1 MKTNKLI
8 AYTSI
13 FIILSIIGGMVEMF
27 SYLSINMFAMMET
40 GNIISLIYN
49 IVSLNGLSFIYPL
62 TSIILFI
69 IETILISLIKK
80 RAKNEVKY
88 INISLFS
95 LLLISF
101 LHLFVF
107 ESNDELATNS
117 FDIFKLLSVIL
128 TTSFGVILVF
138 IFPKFNNINFV
149 PVMMTNN
156 IKIVS
161 KMLGENEVKSEK
173 IKFFSYLIVILSFIL
188 GAVISSLLY
197 FYKDFIFKN
206 TLTDYSINQNI
217 VYLLIFILLF
227 IVLILF
233 NKNKELFIESE
244 EK

>member
-1 MKTNKLI
+1 MKIDKLI
-8 AYTSI
+8 PYTFI
-13 FIILSIIGGMVEMF
+13 FVILSIVGGMVEMF

-69 IETILISLIKK
+69 IETILISFIKK

-88 INISLFS
+88 INISLFL

-107 ESNDELATNS
+107 ESSDELTTNS

-161 KMLGENEVKSEK
+161 KMLGEKEVKSEK
-173 IKFFSYLIVILSFIL
+173 IKFFSYLIVVLSFVL

-197 FYKDFIFKN
+197 FYKDSDRLRICHAIHEGPPC
-206 TLTDYSINQNI
+206 LHRLYAH
-217 VYLLIFILLF
+217 
-227 IVLILF
+227 
-233 NKNKELFIESE
+233 
-244 EK
+244 